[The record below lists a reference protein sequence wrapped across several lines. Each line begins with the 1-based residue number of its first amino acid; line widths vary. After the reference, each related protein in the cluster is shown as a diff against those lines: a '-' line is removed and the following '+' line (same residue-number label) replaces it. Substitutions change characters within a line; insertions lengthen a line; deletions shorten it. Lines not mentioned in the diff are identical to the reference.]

1 VLALVGAYVLWVL
14 TMIIAFGVCVSWQGV
29 LLRIYTALGW
39 NKYGLAGFNYAVI
52 IILLGIWLVLV
63 VATEHWYRRAA
74 EQGTLLRRVAW
85 TLGIL
90 IALLGVALAI
100 GRLA

>member
-1 VLALVGAYVLWVL
+1 
-14 TMIIAFGVCVSWQGV
+14 MIVAFGVCVSWQSV
-29 LLRIYTALGW
+29 LLRVYTALGW

-52 IILLGIWLVLV
+52 IILITIWLVLV
-63 VATEHWYRRAA
+63 VVTEHLYRRGA
-74 EQGTLLRRVAW
+74 ERGLLIRRAAW

-90 IALLGVALAI
+90 VALMGAALAG